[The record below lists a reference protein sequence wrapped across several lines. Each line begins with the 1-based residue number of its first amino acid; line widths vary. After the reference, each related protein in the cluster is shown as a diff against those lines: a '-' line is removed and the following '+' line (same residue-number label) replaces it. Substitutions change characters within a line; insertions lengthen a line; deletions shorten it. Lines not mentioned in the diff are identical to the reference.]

1 MQSAHSNTAPS
12 TDAADRGCPR
22 SPPTTAVSCV
32 PSAIRL
38 SGRAGKAYR
47 CRGSGGLGGLT
58 ASPPAPLRME
68 RGVKCHVCSEHPGH
82 IVAVAA
88 LKVFSHLLFSSSFF
102 IFLLL
107 PLSHLFVSS
116 FLLPL
121 FCLISSSFTF
131 VFVLFFVHS
140 DAKQAYSI
148 LISLYGGYLANI
160 SATLTDGTARFT
172 FSSPCRSID
181 RQTACRRP
189 MADVCACTTAGS
201 SRPKSSN

>member
-38 SGRAGKAYR
+38 SGRAGRAYR
-47 CRGSGGLGGLT
+47 CRGSGGLGGKE

-88 LKVFSHLLFSSSFF
+88 LKVFSHLLFSSFCFF
-102 IFLLL
+102 LCLIS
-107 PLSHLFVSS
+107 LSHLFVSS
-116 FLLPL
+116 FCLFLFLILFLIFSFSTFLSYLLFFHFC
-121 FCLISSSFTF
+121 FCLIFLSIVIPNKHTSSSFHYMG
-131 VFVLFFVHS
+131 V
-140 DAKQAYSI
+140 
-148 LISLYGGYLANI
+148 
-160 SATLTDGTARFT
+160 
-172 FSSPCRSID
+172 
-181 RQTACRRP
+181 
-189 MADVCACTTAGS
+189 
-201 SRPKSSN
+201 SR